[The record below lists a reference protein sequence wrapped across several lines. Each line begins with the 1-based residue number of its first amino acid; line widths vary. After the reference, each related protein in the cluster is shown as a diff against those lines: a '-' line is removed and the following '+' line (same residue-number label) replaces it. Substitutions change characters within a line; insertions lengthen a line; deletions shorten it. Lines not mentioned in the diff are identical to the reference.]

1 MFRCGALWRRF
12 RRRPQDPAYADTAV
26 IPILQPGP
34 LDRPARLLHPR
45 QARRAT
51 TRSHRSAVWARRAAR
66 LGLLGLAVAVGGAA
80 WWALDPAR
88 SDAVLTAPRPSPP
101 GAATTRAAA
110 LPTPAVAA
118 VPASVPAVDAASGGA
133 SWAAAASAA
142 GAAFPAASAAVPDAA
157 GGWASV
163 PLSAASRPARGARPA
178 PAQRRLAALQHE
190 WQVAE
195 AMRLRYRALHAQGL
209 VDWEAWQARENEAL
223 RLRLQLQALG
233 HPPPAASAR

>member
-1 MFRCGALWRRF
+1 MFRCGALWRRL
-12 RRRPQDPAYADTAV
+12 RGRPQDPAYADTAV

-51 TRSHRSAVWARRAAR
+51 ARSHRSALWLRRALR
-66 LGLLGLAVAVGGAA
+66 LGLLGLAAAAGGAA
-80 WWALDPAR
+80 WWARAPGDEAGPA
-88 SDAVLTAPRPSPP
+88 SAVSVAPP
-101 GAATTRAAA
+101 GRSAAETAASAPLRAPEAV
-110 LPTPAVAA
+110 PSTPAAA
-118 VPASVPAVDAASGGA
+118 VPAAEASGSSVEA
-133 SWAAAASAA
+133 FAASAPASA
-142 GAAFPAASAAVPDAA
+142 GDGPAATPGSP
-157 GGWASV
+157 
-163 PLSAASRPARGARPA
+163 RPARAPREAAAR
-178 PAQRRLAALQHE
+178 QRIAALQHE